1 MTPFLTSVSVLL
13 SLSVSLPSL
22 QVWSLAA
29 VATDLCLGPKSD
41 PDLET
46 PWARHPFGRQ
56 LLESLYV
63 LRTKSEGNE

>member
-1 MTPFLTSVSVLL
+1 MWWGSFSLPVPVLT
-13 SLSVSLPSL
+13 SLSVGVSLQL
-22 QVWSLAA
+22 VQVWSLAT

-56 LLESLYV
+56 LLESL
-63 LRTKSEGNE
+63 

>member
-1 MTPFLTSVSVLL
+1 MEVGGGSFLVPGPLL
-13 SLSVSLPSL
+13 TSLSVAVSLLSV
-22 QVWSLAA
+22 QVWSLAT

-56 LLESLYV
+56 LLESL
-63 LRTKSEGNE
+63 

>member
-1 MTPFLTSVSVLL
+1 MLPFPVLTDLSSGVSFCFV
-13 SLSVSLPSL
+13 
-22 QVWSLAA
+22 QVWSLAT

-56 LLESLYV
+56 LLESL
-63 LRTKSEGNE
+63 